1 MTQDGRTI
9 KPPLEELTIGRVF
22 RPVDAFLFK
31 KILKV
36 SILLV
41 SIWATIAILFFSH
54 PILTFILTE
63 LAEPTMLI
71 VNMGLALFTQY
82 YVVISII
89 IIAVGS
95 VYIYVYFKWIEYSV
109 VGWSGEVMPEIYT
122 KKGIIN
128 ITKRHVPFRTITH
141 IKMRRGPFDRL
152 LGIGTLVIE
161 TAGKSNSPQEGGG
174 FIALIIQ
181 RLIGSDSSEEHIE
194 GIRFYEELRDF
205 VLRELRGFGRVPISI
220 KQLDRSRSRIFTPKT
235 LLAFQE
241 VRDALSAR
249 QRKR

>member
-1 MTQDGRTI
+1 MTQDGRVI

-22 RPVDAFLFK
+22 RPVNAFLFK

-36 SILLV
+36 SLLLV
-41 SIWATIAILFFSH
+41 SIWAAAVILFFSH
-54 PILTFILTE
+54 PTLTFILTE

-71 VNMGLALFTQY
+71 VNMGWALFTQY
-82 YVVISII
+82 YAVISMVII
-89 IIAVGS
+89 TVGS

-128 ITKRHVPFRTITH
+128 ITKKHVPFRTITH
-141 IKMRRGPFDRL
+141 VKMRRGPFDRL

-161 TAGKSNSPQEGGG
+161 TAGKSDSPQGGG
-174 FIALIIQ
+174 GLIALIIQ

-205 VLRELRGFGRVPISI
+205 VLRELRGFQRTPISV
-220 KQLDRSRSRIFTPKT
+220 KQLDRSGGRIFTPQT

-241 VRDALSAR
+241 VRDALITR
-249 QRKR
+249 QKKR